1 MYLANLHLKV
11 YMVIL
16 ILISLFKIIEFEGN
30 VVHFAQSIEEVYE
43 QLPLKLVDC
52 DNIIVTEKRENV
64 ANIKQFNI
72 RPKLLLDGLIWLKN
86 NNKLYRN
93 VEIVEILNE
102 DFNIDNI
109 IVEQV
114 VQVIP
119 IEVCPTEVII
129 SNLNDQYKEF
139 KSIRYY

>member
-1 MYLANLHLKV
+1 
-11 YMVIL
+11 MVIL

>member
-1 MYLANLHLKV
+1 
-11 YMVIL
+11 
-16 ILISLFKIIEFEGN
+16 

-43 QLPLKLVDC
+43 QLPLKLIES